1 MVLIPSLMVVRL
13 RTGVLSLQGT
23 SGGHGAYGSQGGAGV
38 QGNPGPQGTPWA
50 SGGNYGTNSLGGSVG
65 QGGNGGPLN
74 YETNAQVK
82 SLPRPVPQPCSLHP
96 SLFLDPKLGLWS
108 LPPCR
113 ELWLSLATGQ

>member
-1 MVLIPSLMVVRL
+1 M
-13 RTGVLSLQGT
+13 GVLSLQGT
-23 SGGHGAYGSQGGAGV
+23 SGGNGVYGSQGGVGS

-82 SLPRPVPQPCSLHP
+82 SLPRLIPQPCSLHP
-96 SLFLDPKLGLWS
+96 SLSLDPKLGFCLPAGSCGSAWLWGS
-108 LPPCR
+108 ERQQP
-113 ELWLSLATGQ
+113 ELRGKRGGCM